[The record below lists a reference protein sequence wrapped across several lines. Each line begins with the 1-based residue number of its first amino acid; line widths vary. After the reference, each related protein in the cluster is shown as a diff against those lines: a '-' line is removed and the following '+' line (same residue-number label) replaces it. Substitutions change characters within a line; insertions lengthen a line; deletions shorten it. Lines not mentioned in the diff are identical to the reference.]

1 MIIGTGARICLA
13 STVCLVFAVLGLLFA
28 QPVKAGDKDS
38 RADTRLRQKEDEL
51 LVKRKELVREV
62 LRLEP
67 DMAKRFWPLYDGFQL
82 ELSELRAKRREV
94 LTDLSHGVD
103 GMSEAEAKEY
113 VLDKLE
119 YEERRNRLTREYIG
133 KLAKFLSYKT
143 LAVYIQVENK
153 IRVYLEAGIE
163 ESIPLIR

>member
-1 MIIGTGARICLA
+1 MACLLITGAWWLPA
-13 STVCLVFAVLGLLFA
+13 SVVIASEEG
-28 QPVKAGDKDS
+28 S
-38 RADTRLRQKEDEL
+38 RAESRLRQKEDEL

-67 DMAKRFWPLYDGFQL
+67 DIAKRFWPLYDGFQL